1 MTGNPEVRYRAEI
14 FDTPD
19 MTAAKEIIL
28 QPEPGMDTEARWR
41 LETGFLADWMAGAI
55 KLDPNAL
62 ALDFGCGLGRLS
74 KVFTDRFGVAALGVD
89 ISAPMRAMAVEY
101 VGSSR
106 FTAVSSEMF
115 TSLVRGGLR
124 ADIAIAAW
132 VLQHVLDLSGEIDR
146 LWHAL
151 KPGGLF
157 VVLNMHRR
165 CIPTTAGWADDH
177 QDVHAQL
184 MSRFE
189 GVAEVPIPLTA
200 SAPEVHAQKYLRI
213 YRKTVFATPE
223 IENA

>member
-1 MTGNPEVRYRAEI
+1 VTGDPAVRYRAEI

-55 KLDPNAL
+55 KLEPNAL
-62 ALDFGCGLGRLS
+62 AIDFGCGVGRLS
-74 KVFTDRFGVAALGVD
+74 RIFTDRFGVAALGVD
-89 ISAPMRAMAVEY
+89 ISAPMRAMAIEY
-101 VGSSR
+101 VDSPH

-115 TSLVRGGLR
+115 TSLVRSGLR
-124 ADIAIAAW
+124 ADIAVAAW
-132 VLQHVLDLSGEIDR
+132 VLQHVLDLPGEIDR

-157 VVLNMHRR
+157 IVLNMHRR
-165 CIPTTAGWADDH
+165 CIPTTAGWADDN

-184 MSRFE
+184 MGRFE
-189 GVAEVPIPLTA
+189 GVAEIPIPSSA
-200 SAPEVHAQKYLRI
+200 SAPEVLALKYLRI
-213 YRKTVFATPE
+213 YRKAIDVKG
-223 IENA
+223 